1 MKLLPIM
8 VKIPN
13 KPKQKFFFNTIS
25 QFVIFFE
32 KAKEENAQR
41 KILEEKRK
49 NMDAKKKETADKRK
63 KEIKAP
69 LIIQPPPAI
78 KLSAQEQVNFREA
91 TLEIPSVG
99 RRQSCRPSF
108 RGQIMNKD
116 KGQVDELMNQF
127 LLGNVA
133 RLREQPV
140 N

>member
-49 NMDAKKKETADKRK
+49 NIDAKKKETADKRK

-69 LIIQPPPAI
+69 LIIQPPAI
-78 KLSAQEQVNFREA
+78 ELSAQGQVNFSEA
-91 TLEIPSVG
+91 PLEIPSVG